1 VKKFF
6 IILVVTITL
15 AFGLSFIQNQWLSNS
30 TFINTKSGIF
40 SIISLPNKLISDLGK
55 GISGS
60 VASFFHLKEV
70 ERTNHELNLKLDALE
85 VKLAQFRSLEQD
97 NYQLRN
103 ELRYRTKA
111 LYNLKAI
118 GAEVVARSMDTWFSS
133 VVIDK
138 GWKDGV
144 DTDYAV
150 VNSEGLVGRIIE
162 SGEHFSKV
170 MLIQNQN
177 SNVSAVLGRTQDKG
191 IIQGRGN
198 NTLMLK
204 YIPNNSELAKGDL
217 VYTSGMSIVF
227 AKGILIGQ
235 VSNIVKKKYDYLQYV
250 EVAPAVN
257 FAKLDKV
264 WVVAVADRSKI
275 PEFKDEAK
283 ATENKALT
291 SSANVIL

>member
-1 VKKFF
+1 MKKFF